1 MNRIK
6 LNDNV
11 SPYKKRLRLM
21 ELSGIPLTENQKKKL
36 KPRTESVSMVSPQ
49 KYHDRMKQQT
59 STLKSLEDDS
69 NEIDLDEILKE
80 MGYDE
85 SEEIDLTNLSK
96 SDLKDIVR
104 NEVRNYFDENFED
117 PKEFDFNEIFEN
129 LTK

>member
-59 STLKSLEDDS
+59 STLKSLEDDFD
-69 NEIDLDEILKE
+69 EVDLDEILKE

-117 PKEFDFNEIFEN
+117 PEELDFNEIFEN

>member
-21 ELSGIPLTENQKKKL
+21 ELSGIKLSESQKKKL
-36 KPRTESVSMVSPQ
+36 KPRTESVSMVTPQ

-59 STLKSLEDDS
+59 STLKSLEDDFD
-69 NEIDLDEILKE
+69 EVDLDEILKE
-80 MGYDE
+80 MGYEE

-96 SDLKDIVR
+96 SELKDLVR

-117 PKEFDFNEIFEN
+117 PKELDFNEIFEN

>member
-69 NEIDLDEILKE
+69 DEIDLDEILKE

-117 PKEFDFNEIFEN
+117 PEELDFNEIFEN

>member
-59 STLKSLEDDS
+59 STLKSLEDDFD
-69 NEIDLDEILKE
+69 EVDLDEILKE
-80 MGYDE
+80 MGYEE

-96 SDLKDIVR
+96 SELKDLVR

>member
-49 KYHDRMKQQT
+49 KYHDRMKQQN
-59 STLKSLEDDS
+59 STLKSLEDDFD
-69 NEIDLDEILKE
+69 EVDLDEILKE
-80 MGYDE
+80 MGYEE

-96 SDLKDIVR
+96 SELKDLVR

-117 PKEFDFNEIFEN
+117 PKELDFNEIFEN

>member
-36 KPRTESVSMVSPQ
+36 KPRTESVSMVTPQ

-59 STLKSLEDDS
+59 STLKSLEDDFD
-69 NEIDLDEILKE
+69 EVDLDEILKE
-80 MGYDE
+80 MGYEE

-96 SDLKDIVR
+96 SELKDLVR

-117 PKEFDFNEIFEN
+117 PKELDFNEIFEN

>member
-36 KPRTESVSMVSPQ
+36 KPRTESVSMVTPQ

-69 NEIDLDEILKE
+69 DEIDLDEILKE

-117 PKEFDFNEIFEN
+117 PEELDFNEIFEN

>member
-36 KPRTESVSMVSPQ
+36 KPRNESVSMVSPQ

-59 STLKSLEDDS
+59 STLKSLEDDFD
-69 NEIDLDEILKE
+69 EVDLDEILKE
-80 MGYDE
+80 MGYEE

-96 SDLKDIVR
+96 SELKDLVR

>member
-59 STLKSLEDDS
+59 STLKSLEDDFD
-69 NEIDLDEILKE
+69 EVDLDEILKE
-80 MGYDE
+80 MGYEE

-96 SDLKDIVR
+96 SELKDLVR

-117 PKEFDFNEIFEN
+117 PKELDFNEIFEN

>member
-117 PKEFDFNEIFEN
+117 PEELDFNEIFEN

>member
-69 NEIDLDEILKE
+69 DEIDLDEILKE
-80 MGYDE
+80 MGYDQ

-117 PKEFDFNEIFEN
+117 PEELDFNEIFEN

>member
-36 KPRTESVSMVSPQ
+36 KPRTESVSMVTPQ

-96 SDLKDIVR
+96 SELKDLVR

-117 PKEFDFNEIFEN
+117 PKELDFNEIFEN